1 MRKGSREFVGWL
13 LFAALIVAALWLGV
27 SWGFEIKKE
36 VDACEA
42 RVCRVG
48 AARIVDAE
56 CICVIVPE
64 GAPR

>member
-1 MRKGSREFVGWL
+1 MRKEGFVGWL
-13 LFAALIVAALWLGV
+13 LFVALIVGALWLGV
-27 SWGFEIKKE
+27 SWAVAIKKE

-48 AARIVDAE
+48 AARIVDAK
-56 CICVIVPE
+56 CICVITPE